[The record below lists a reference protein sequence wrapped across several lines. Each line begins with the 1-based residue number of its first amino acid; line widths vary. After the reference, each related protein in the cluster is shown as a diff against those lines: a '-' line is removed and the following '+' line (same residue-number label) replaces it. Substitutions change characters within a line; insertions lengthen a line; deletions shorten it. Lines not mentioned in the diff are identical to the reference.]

1 MIIIPSAKR
10 QNHQAKK
17 IYTPDNKLILPDDI
31 DINLNNTLIS
41 ADKYRAYEL
50 YDGTIMREFKNL
62 VKDDKFIKTA
72 IKEVKFISPQFG
84 IIDFDQPIKPYR
96 LAYQDKVN
104 GKTVVSIW
112 KNYYKNY
119 SFDNECILDLSTNQT
134 APFFKDQNV
143 IRIELT
149 KFGMKINHGKK
160 LKAKILFHIIEN
172 IIKKREKLSKI
183 ESTFEGLLTI
193 KY

>member
-10 QNHQAKK
+10 QNQQSLK
-17 IYTPDNKLILPDDI
+17 IYSLDPKLILPDDI
-31 DINLNNTLIS
+31 DINLNNTLLS

-96 LAYQDKVN
+96 LSYQDKVN
-104 GKTVVSIW
+104 GKTVISIW

-172 IIKKREKLSKI
+172 IINKREKLSKI
-183 ESTFEGLLTI
+183 ESTFEGLLII

>member
-10 QNHQAKK
+10 QNQQAKK
-17 IYTPDNKLILPDDI
+17 IYTPDSKLILPDDI

-104 GKTVVSIW
+104 NKTVISIW
-112 KNYYKNY
+112 KNFYTNFP
-119 SFDNECILDLSTNQT
+119 FDNSLILDLSTNQT
-134 APFFKDQNV
+134 APFFKDHNV

-149 KFGMKINHGKK
+149 KFGMKVNHGKK

-172 IIKKREKLSKI
+172 IINKREKLSKI
-183 ESTFEGLLTI
+183 ESTFEGLLNI